1 MISKIKTLKEYN
13 EIFIERIISSDL
25 FLPIDDITL
34 DALHNN
40 RIDSLREIVENRNTN
55 EYSYYSDLY
64 LYFHSPLTPS
74 FIVSSPLSDS
84 IIPYLYPYSKTAFIS
99 SFYPDVFPSLLNHV
113 FNYMKQTGRMIHIG
127 QGAGKALILY
137 PTLFSESDFEFLIP
151 TSYSEVVSSTVNV
164 VSIITQQQADIAYLL
179 KTNTELT
186 LQIEELT
193 NLNNNIQR
201 MREQEY
207 LTTWR

>member
-1 MISKIKTLKEYN
+1 MIFKIETLKEYN
-13 EIFIERIISSDL
+13 DIFIERIISSDL

-40 RIDSLREIVENRNTN
+40 RIESLREIVENSDNHD
-55 EYSYYSDLY
+55 YSYYSDLY
-64 LYFHSPLTPS
+64 LLQHSPLTPS
-74 FIVSSPLSDS
+74 FLFSSPLSES
-84 IIPYLYPYSKTAFIS
+84 SIPYLYPYSKTSFIS

-113 FNYMKQTGRMIHIG
+113 FTYMKETGRMIHIG

-137 PTLFSESDFEFLIP
+137 PVLFSDSDFESLLP
-151 TSYSEVVSSTVNV
+151 TSYSEIVSSTVNV
-164 VSIITQQQADIAYLL
+164 VSMITQQQADISYLI
-179 KTNTELT
+179 KKNAELT
-186 LQIEELT
+186 AKIQELT
-193 NLNNNIQR
+193 NLNNDIQR